1 MQNQA
6 TLRELQRGLDNAV
19 ANQRLEGLEP
29 DATTVAELERV
40 VTGELT
46 ISDVIENVLARIAAG
61 EFRNRLGIADQAEL

>member
-29 DATTVAELERV
+29 DATAIAELERV

-46 ISDVIENVLARIAAG
+46 IADVIEGVLARIAAG
-61 EFRNRLGIADQAEL
+61 EFRQKSTNE